1 MKISDLQ
8 ALTVGDLRERATEM
22 GLSGTSGLR
31 KQDLVYLIIEAEAER
46 ESEGRARR
54 RATPAPDGP
63 PKEIK
68 RRQRRKAADATS
80 GDGAPAQKTSAPR
93 APASRPAEAA
103 APPATQAS
111 APADTPPRRR
121 RRREEGPVAASDAPP
136 PPEASAEPEAR
147 EPKTPARF
155 QRIDLRTSTSDG
167 PPAEARPDARR
178 ERPAR
183 PESAAEET
191 APDARA
197 SEPGSAET
205 RSPRR
210 ERSRDDERSRREN
223 RQQNPRADRDDKSDR
238 PERGDKQER
247 PERPA
252 REERPPR
259 AERSNDRNT
268 GDRNNTSNDANDD
281 GEEGGRRKRRKRR
294 RDRDREKRDERRQD
308 RQESARRLEERRTE
322 EREKRDLRV
331 DPNTLPEGAIAQD
344 DAGVRQ
350 YSLASAPPELR
361 ARFEAVRDTVY
372 HDEPPYVAAFKP
384 EEAPLTGVLRR
395 TGVLE
400 IMPEGYGFLRSPEYS
415 YLPSPD
421 DIYVSPEEIKRF
433 ALKYGD
439 TVDGDIR
446 PPREGERFF
455 ALVQVYTINGRTP
468 EEMEERTPFEY
479 LTPLYPDERLR
490 LETSDKEYSMRVL
503 DLFSP
508 IGKGQRGLIVAQ
520 PKTGKTVL
528 LQKIANAITTNHP
541 EVHLIVLLVDE
552 RPEEVTDM
560 ERSVRGEVISSTF
573 DQEPERH
580 VLVADMVLE
589 KAKRLVEAGQDV
601 VILLDSI
608 TRLARAHNA
617 VAPDKGRTMTGGIE
631 AGALR
636 GPKRFF
642 GAARNVEEGGSLTII
657 GTALIDTGSRM
668 DEVIFEEFKGTGNME
683 LVLDRQIA
691 DRRIYPAMHVVKSG
705 TRREELLIPDA
716 KLGRI
721 WILRKLLADH
731 EPTQAITF
739 LLDKMRGT
747 RSNDEFLVVMN
758 S

>member
-8 ALTVGDLRERATEM
+8 ALNLSDLRDRARNM
-22 GLSGTSGLR
+22 GLSGISGLR
-31 KQDLVYLIIEAEAER
+31 KQDLIYLIIEAQAER
-46 ESEGRARR
+46 ESEGRSRR
-54 RATPAPDGP
+54 RTPADSAAETTQPA
-63 PKEIK
+63 EVK
-68 RRQRRKAADATS
+68 RRQRRKASDATS
-80 GDGAPAQKTSAPR
+80 GDGAPAPKQAAEPEAT
-93 APASRPAEAA
+93 PA
-103 APPATQAS
+103 
-111 APADTPPRRR
+111 RRR
-121 RRREEGPVAASDAPP
+121 RRREEPVAASDTPP
-136 PPEASAEPEAR
+136 PAEEPRIEAR
-147 EPKTPARF
+147 EEPQRSQRF
-155 QRIDLRTSTSDG
+155 QRIDLRTSAPPGDG
-167 PPAEARPDARR
+167 GNAPAEAEKPQSRRRGSDAVPSASS
-178 ERPAR
+178 EAASPEAPAR
-183 PESAAEET
+183 E
-191 APDARA
+191 
-197 SEPGSAET
+197 
-205 RSPRR
+205 PRR
-210 ERSRDDERSRREN
+210 ERREERGQREERPRGETRSREEKNRGDNRNENRSADETQGRSRDDNRNRDENQGRSRDDNRNRDERSRGDRN
-223 RQQNPRADRDDKSDR
+223 ADRN
-238 PERGDKQER
+238 
-247 PERPA
+247 A
-252 REERPPR
+252 
-259 AERSNDRNT
+259 DRNT
-268 GDRNNTSNDANDD
+268 DRNDD
-281 GEEGGRRKRRKRR
+281 SDEGGRRKRRKRR

-308 RQESARRLEERRTE
+308 RQESSRRLDERRAD
-322 EREKRDLRV
+322 ERATREPRV
-331 DPNTLPEGAIAQD
+331 DPNQLPEGALPKGDGPQRRLD
-344 DAGVRQ
+344 
-350 YSLASAPPELR
+350 LATAPAEIR
-361 ARFEAVRDTVY
+361 AAFESMREQAYADQ
-372 HDEPPYVAAFKP
+372 PAFVASFKP
-384 EEAPLTGVLRR
+384 EDVPLTGMLRR

-400 IMPEGYGFLRSPEYS
+400 IMPDGYGFLRSSEYS

-421 DIYVSPEEIKRF
+421 DIYVSPAQIKRF

-446 PPREGERFF
+446 PPKEGERFF
-455 ALVQVYTINGRTP
+455 ALIQVYTINGRTP

-479 LTPLYPDERLR
+479 LTPLYPEERLK
-490 LETSDKEYSMRVL
+490 LETSEKEYSTRVL

-520 PKTGKTVL
+520 PKTGKTIL

-560 ERSVRGEVISSTF
+560 ERNVRGEVISSTF

-580 VLVADMVLE
+580 VLVADIVLE

-617 VAPDKGRTMTGGIE
+617 VAPDKGRTMSGGLE
-631 AGALR
+631 AGSLR

-657 GTALIDTGSRM
+657 GTALIDTGSKM

-705 TRREELLIPDA
+705 TRREELLIPDS
-716 KLGRI
+716 KLSRI

-731 EPTQAITF
+731 EPAQAITF

-747 RSNDEFLVVMN
+747 RSNEEFLVVMN